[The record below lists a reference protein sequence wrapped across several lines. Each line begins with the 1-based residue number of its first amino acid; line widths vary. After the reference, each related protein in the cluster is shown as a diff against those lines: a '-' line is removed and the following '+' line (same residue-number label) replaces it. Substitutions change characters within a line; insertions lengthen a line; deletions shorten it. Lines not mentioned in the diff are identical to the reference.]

1 MFALITGTTNG
12 IGKSIASELLSKNL
26 KVIGIDKKVN
36 RSFKNKNFYPN
47 KINILNKKK
56 IYDFLLNLKK
66 NKTLPECFILNAGIN
81 IYDNKG
87 TFNLDNFKKCFDIN
101 FFGVINFVDAIE
113 KLNIKDKKIICISS
127 TSNIIPNPKALGY
140 FSSKMMLKK
149 NFNLWNYNKTNIYKT
164 IILSPVQTKIS
175 RNMKK
180 PIGIAGIIYK
190 VLQITPRQAANKIIS
205 FIDSSKKT
213 LHVTFFALIVY
224 YIIKFA
230 IFFVPGLYMK
240 NNKTD

>member
-1 MFALITGTTNG
+1 
-12 IGKSIASELLSKNL
+12 
-26 KVIGIDKKVN
+26 
-36 RSFKNKNFYPN
+36 
-47 KINILNKKK
+47 
-56 IYDFLLNLKK
+56 
-66 NKTLPECFILNAGIN
+66 
-81 IYDNKG
+81 
-87 TFNLDNFKKCFDIN
+87 
-101 FFGVINFVDAIE
+101 
-113 KLNIKDKKIICISS
+113 
-127 TSNIIPNPKALGY
+127 
-140 FSSKMMLKK
+140 MLKK
-149 NFNLWNYNKTNIYKT
+149 NFNLLNYNKTNIYKT

-230 IFFVPGLYMK
+230 IFFVPDLYMK

>member
-1 MFALITGTTNG
+1 MFALITGTTSG

-36 RSFKNKNFYPN
+36 RSFKNKNFYSK

-56 IYDFLLNLKK
+56 IYNFLLNLKK
-66 NKTLPECFILNAGIN
+66 NKILPECFILNAGIN

-113 KLNIKDKKIICISS
+113 KLNIRDKKIICISS

-149 NFNLWNYNKTNIYKT
+149 NFNLLNYNKTNIYKT
-164 IILSPVQTKIS
+164 IILGPVQTKIS
-175 RNMKK
+175 RNMEK
-180 PIGIAGIIYK
+180 PVGIAGIIYK
-190 VLQITPRQAANKIIS
+190 VLQITPRQAACEIIS

-240 NNKTD
+240 NRKK